1 MAITHAWHDMVLDMK
16 DEMHDIATITHVDA
30 ARQAYL
36 GLWATFIAVPLVFGL
51 DRFAAMLND
60 DWESYL
66 ATWAND
72 IVPGSASNAVMA
84 FGVIELALAAAVA
97 LAPRIGGDLLALWLV
112 LLSFNL
118 FAIDGLAWIG
128 VGTVALAVCSLAMAR
143 MSTAYHHKDG

>member
-16 DEMHDIATITHVDA
+16 DEMRDIATITHVDA

-72 IVPGSASNAVMA
+72 TVPGSASDAVMV
-84 FGVIELALAAAVA
+84 FGVIELAAAVA
-97 LAPRIGGDLLALWLV
+97 LVPRVGGDLLALWLV

-143 MSTAYHHKDG
+143 MSTAYHHKEG